1 MLKPIALNKYPAAQ
15 SPATW
20 KELVDNVITSEL
32 AKLNPE
38 TDKELLESMYKILA
52 KNVDPKLVQ
61 GVLYEVIRAKLNG
74 TEEIE
79 HDIDIIPIGADKTLQ
94 KVLK

>member
-1 MLKPIALNKYPAAQ
+1 M
-15 SPATW
+15 

-32 AKLNPE
+32 AKLNPNA
-38 TDKELLESMYKILA
+38 DQELLKSMHMILA